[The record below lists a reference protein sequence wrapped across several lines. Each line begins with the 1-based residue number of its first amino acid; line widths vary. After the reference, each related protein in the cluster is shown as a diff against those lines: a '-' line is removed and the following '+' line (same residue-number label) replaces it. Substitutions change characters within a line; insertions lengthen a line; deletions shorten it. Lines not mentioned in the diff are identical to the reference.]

1 MFSAT
6 PSERKRRRLD
16 VGSVSFLLCTLTDKY
31 EYLYL
36 GSTTTWIEQLSHPT
50 MNGASVLTLSSSSL
64 HHPRPKEETEDD
76 WAHFEDPDAL
86 EPSEE
91 HSSFLP
97 FEFAVNQL
105 PPQLHP
111 AISLG
116 VQRVSS
122 CYFSLGS
129 ERESSI
135 ADLLSQFGDD
145 NVSVASENDH
155 SSILHPYNENGAEV
169 LYHDILMHVFTFLD
183 APSIAA
189 FSETARRPNF
199 EVFYFLQLQLQ
210 RALLVASQDKH
221 DGMTQYSMYD
231 SLAAIAGSSCLSRLA
246 QLDKAQAQEVVEEYL
261 QSNST
266 LRTMPLSHS
275 LAYFR
280 QALMQR
286 NGFFQQKDKGERDT
300 GQTPPT
306 QALASAALLVTMVGA
321 AVMTGSADTATLA
334 DSFGGELPN
343 MLFRVGFVGSALMA
357 TRQMATNELEPNTM
371 RERAERMARALQDLP
386 AAFLRQEMPEHFRL
400 PSLVELRQ
408 SLYTTISG
416 NSDSPKTFKN
426 HNGAISSNPYDHLPA
441 VDEKKEDDD
450 AIEHPRQHQVVPKV
464 PSGSVGAYSRAVQK
478 AACAITTLTKERR
491 RLRFQALSPIEQR
504 SFSLTFLDACSSDE
518 NLPIIKEMIHSM
530 DVDGFFVG
538 SDGSETCAL
547 HTAAFH
553 GASEVVDF
561 LCRGIDY
568 GDSMDEG
575 CCAVFEDG
583 GLCEINATDSNGWTA
598 LHFAAGANAV
608 SASKVLASYGA
619 QLTVEANNGY
629 TPLQWAQRLSND
641 SVAEA
646 LKELML
652 EKGANTTTWLPS
664 RPLSQIANRFF
675 SLIPSP

>member
-1 MFSAT
+1 MT
-6 PSERKRRRLD
+6 
-16 VGSVSFLLCTLTDKY
+16 GVSL
-31 EYLYL
+31 
-36 GSTTTWIEQLSHPT
+36 
-50 MNGASVLTLSSSSL
+50 LTLSPSL
-64 HHPRPKEETEDD
+64 NHLRNKDETDDD
-76 WAHFEDPDAL
+76 WAHFEDP
-86 EPSEE
+86 EITETVGEQSNC
-91 HSSFLP
+91 LP
-97 FEFAVNQL
+97 FEFQQL

-135 ADLLSQFGDD
+135 ADLISQWGDETA
-145 NVSVASENDH
+145 SVASEHEN
-155 SSILHPYNENGAEV
+155 SSIFIPYIDNGAEV

-210 RALLVASQDKH
+210 RALLIASKDND
-221 DGMTQYSMYD
+221 DGVIHYSGHD

-246 QLDKAQAQEVVEEYL
+246 QLDLSQAKAVVEEYL

-280 QALMQR
+280 HALMQR
-286 NGFFQQKDKGERDT
+286 NRFFRTQNNEQWGT
-300 GQTPPT
+300 GQTPQA
-306 QALASAALLVTMVGA
+306 QALASAALFVTVVGA

-357 TRQMATNELEPNTM
+357 TRQMTTNEPERNTM

-386 AAFLRQEMPEHFRL
+386 AALMRQEMPEQFRL
-400 PSLVELRQ
+400 PSLLELRQ
-408 SLYTTISG
+408 TLYSTLSG
-416 NSDSPKTFKN
+416 NDFPKSLKDPN
-426 HNGAISSNPYDHLPA
+426 MVLSSNPYDHLPA
-441 VDEKKEDDD
+441 IDEKKEDDD
-450 AIEHPRQHQVVPKV
+450 DECDHYELHSSHHRLVPKA
-464 PSGSVGAYSRAVQK
+464 PSGSVGAYSQAIQK
-478 AACAITTLTKERR
+478 AAYAVMTITKERR
-491 RLRFQALSPIEQR
+491 KARYLALTEDDQR
-504 SFSLTFLDACSSDE
+504 NFSLAFLDACSSDE
-518 NLPIIKEMIHSM
+518 NLPLIKEMVQNM

-553 GASEVVDF
+553 GASKVLDF
-561 LCRGIDY
+561 LCQGIDY
-568 GDSMDEG
+568 GDSSDEG
-575 CCAVFEDG
+575 SSSMFHDG
-583 GLCEINATDSNGWTA
+583 GLCNINATDSNGWTA
-598 LHFAAGANAV
+598 LHFAAGANGVTAT
-608 SASKVLASYGA
+608 KILASNGA
-619 QLTVEANNGY
+619 QLAVEANNGY

-641 SVAEA
+641 AVAEV
-646 LKELML
+646 LKELMQ
-652 EKGANTTTWLPS
+652 ERGADSTTWLPR

-675 SLIPSP
+675 SLMPSH